1 MKSVLY
7 LLCLGLLLSPLGCDK
22 QVDIPLPP
30 TDSDFIKSTP
40 NLLTARLLS
49 IDLKVHGTSDGVTN
63 ETEILANFV
72 NPEKSK
78 HTIVLN
84 LGDDQTI
91 ELNAVNANVIDLT
104 YLGQKFGYLSV
115 GDQVVI
121 DEEGNITVNGKVREE
136 APGFEPKN

>member
-63 ETEILANFV
+63 ETEIFANFV